1 MHKMRGEIAHAWSIA
16 YGNAHPDPH
25 FVFATLLGIERN
37 QAKRLCFEYMY
48 SPEGREVFAI
58 KKVHEKEQEVVFVYN
73 FFSDMLKNAGLE
85 IAVPALQEIFN
96 MMED

>member
-1 MHKMRGEIAHAWSIA
+1 MRKTREEIANAWSIA
-16 YGNAHPDPH
+16 YGKGHADPH
-25 FVFATLLGIERN
+25 FIFATLLGIERN
-37 QAKRLCFEYMY
+37 QAKQLCFEYMY